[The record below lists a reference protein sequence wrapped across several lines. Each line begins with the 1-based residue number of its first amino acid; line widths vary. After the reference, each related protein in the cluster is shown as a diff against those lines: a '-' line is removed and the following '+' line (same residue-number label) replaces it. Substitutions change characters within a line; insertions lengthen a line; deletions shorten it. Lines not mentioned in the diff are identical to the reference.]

1 MGEPTRR
8 AMAVEAAREV
18 FWARGYEDA
27 SIADIIEASGLNR
40 YAIYAEFEGKRELF
54 LACLADFVAE
64 RRARIA
70 PILFDAERPPLARLR
85 RAFHMM
91 IDEMLSDRRG
101 CLMSQTAIEVARDDP
116 VIRDTVRVYFEEVVQ
131 NLAAP
136 LREAAAEGRLNRSL
150 SPEMGAQ
157 LLFNLKIALSVLAR
171 AGAARDALEATVE
184 TTLSA
189 LAERDQ
195 DPHQDR
201 HTTMPDHASKP
212 GPLKH

>member
-70 PILFDAERPPLARLR
+70 PILFDAARPPLARLR

-116 VIRDTVRVYFEEVVQ
+116 VIRDQPVYTQQNARYWITSEDEWYKAAYHNALAGTAGVYF
-131 NLAAP
+131 
-136 LREAAAEGRLNRSL
+136 
-150 SPEMGAQ
+150 
-157 LLFNLKIALSVLAR
+157 
-171 AGAARDALEATVE
+171 D
-184 TTLSA
+184 
-189 LAERDQ
+189 
-195 DPHQDR
+195 
-201 HTTMPDHASKP
+201 
-212 GPLKH
+212 